1 MPVALSI
8 ILPAYNEATRLPPYL
23 ATIRTFADTHHPD
36 NYEIIVVDD
45 GGDDHL
51 SDVLAQLNP
60 AWPQLSCLRHP
71 QNRGKGAAVRSGVS
85 AATGARILFADADG
99 ATPIGEAAKLLAAL
113 DDGAEVAIGSRLLP
127 DPSVRRRRTC
137 GRSFV
142 GRTFAAVARRM
153 LALSVHD
160 TQCGF
165 KMFRQEAARR
175 LFALSSE
182 DGYLFDVEILAL
194 ARRLGYR
201 LAEVPI
207 TWEDRPGSRLDP
219 WRDPARMLA
228 GLWRV
233 RRRLN
238 TLSFEYDGSA
248 LD

>member
-23 ATIRTFADTHHPD
+23 ATIRRFADTHVPD

-45 GGDDHL
+45 GGEDHL
-51 SDVLAQLNP
+51 SDVLAQQTP
-60 AWPQLSCLRHP
+60 AWPQLRCLRHP
-71 QNRGKGAAVRSGVS
+71 HNRGKGAAVRSGVV

-99 ATPIGEAAKLLAAL
+99 ATPIGEAGRLLAAL
-113 DDGAEVAIGSRLLP
+113 DDGADVAAGSRLLS
-127 DPSVRRRRTC
+127 DPTVHRRRTR

-142 GRTFAAVARRM
+142 GRTFAAVARQM
-153 LALSVHD
+153 LALRVHD

-165 KMFRQEAARR
+165 KMFRHAAAKR
-175 LFALSSE
+175 LFDLSRE

-194 ARRLGYR
+194 AQRLGYR

-207 TWEDRPGSRLDP
+207 NWEDRPGSRLDP

-233 RRRLN
+233 RRRLK
-238 TLSFEYDGSA
+238 TLVLEYDGSA